1 MISILGAITFGI
13 AVIIY
18 ILIALGLPLG
28 EFAMGGKYKILPTK
42 LRIAIA
48 FSVLVQLF
56 AILIILQAGG
66 VLPTMLSMKITRIIC
81 FIFAAYLSLNSLMN
95 VFSNSKKE
103 RYLAT
108 PLSTITAVC
117 FWVTALNA

>member
-1 MISILGAITFGI
+1 MIPIIGAITFSI
-13 AVIIY
+13 AAVIY

-28 EFAMGGKYKILPTK
+28 KFAMGGKYKIMPTK

-48 FSVLVQLF
+48 FSVLIQLF

-66 VLPTMLSMKITRIIC
+66 VLPTMLSMKITRMFC

-95 VFSNSKKE
+95 AFSNSKKE
-103 RYLAT
+103 KYLAT

-117 FWVTALNA
+117 FWITAISA

>member
-81 FIFAAYLSLNSLMN
+81 FIFAAYLSLNSLLN